1 MKEAMI
7 ISRIKSPPYENPVE
21 VLYQGEAV
29 EFSDI
34 PLRFNLGPNAREYY
48 YAVHK
53 IRLKEG
59 GLDIER
65 RDYDL
70 LDILSGNLSGNS
82 CSEINLP
89 FNESSKEGLLKIIRE
104 LLEN

>member
-1 MKEAMI
+1 MI

-48 YAVHK
+48 YAVYWIK
-53 IRLKEG
+53 KENERLFITAKG
-59 GLDIER
+59 
-65 RDYDL
+65 YDL
-70 LDILSGNLSGNS
+70 SDFLSGNVQGNWHQPVS
-82 CSEINLP
+82 IPLNK
-89 FNESSKEGLLKIIRE
+89 NSKKGLLELFEE
-104 LLEN
+104 LLK